1 MLDDLRSSASDGSQA
16 EPGYYESE
24 EPENKQFLG
33 MTAPQ
38 RFIVVLMLLIMVC
51 ILGTFVL
58 VIFGKVALPFV

>member
-1 MLDDLRSSASDGSQA
+1 
-16 EPGYYESE
+16 
-24 EPENKQFLG
+24 

-58 VIFGKVALPFV
+58 VIFGKVMLPFL

>member
-1 MLDDLRSSASDGSQA
+1 MLDDLRSSASDSPQGDDL
-16 EPGYYESE
+16 YYEDDSQQ
-24 EPENKQFLG
+24 NKQFLG

-58 VIFGKVALPFV
+58 VIFGKVMLPFL

>member
-1 MLDDLRSSASDGSQA
+1 MLDDLRSSASDNPQGDDF
-16 EPGYYESE
+16 YYEDEAQQS
-24 EPENKQFLG
+24 KQFLG

-58 VIFGKVALPFV
+58 VIFGKVMLPFL

>member
-1 MLDDLRSSASDGSQA
+1 MLDDLRNSASDSA
-16 EPGYYESE
+16 SMDESYYETDSGD
-24 EPENKQFLG
+24 NKQFLG

-58 VIFGKVALPFV
+58 LIFGKVSLPFV

>member
-16 EPGYYESE
+16 DEAYYEA
-24 EPENKQFLG
+24 EPQGGKQILG

-38 RFIVVLMLLIMVC
+38 RFIVVLMLLVMVC

-58 VIFGKVALPFV
+58 IIFGKVALPFL

>member
-1 MLDDLRSSASDGSQA
+1 MLDDLRSSASDSSQA
-16 EPGYYESE
+16 DGTYYESE

-38 RFIVVLMLLIMVC
+38 RFIVVLMLLVMVC

-58 VIFGKVALPFV
+58 VIFGKIALPFL

>member
-1 MLDDLRSSASDGSQA
+1 MLDDLRSSASDSPQG
-16 EPGYYESE
+16 EDIYYEDDLQQ
-24 EPENKQFLG
+24 NKQFLG

-58 VIFGKVALPFV
+58 VIFGKVMLPFL